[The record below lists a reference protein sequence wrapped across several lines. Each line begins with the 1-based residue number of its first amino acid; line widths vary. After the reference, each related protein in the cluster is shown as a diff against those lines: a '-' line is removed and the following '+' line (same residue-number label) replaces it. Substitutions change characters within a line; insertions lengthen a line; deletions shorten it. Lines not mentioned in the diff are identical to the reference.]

1 MGLSDIWGD
10 VSEAVEVSPGVPGQG
25 LFSVPYSASS
35 SLPPMPLIVNERKWK
50 PCNSIK
56 NMESTL

>member
-35 SLPPMPLIVNERKWK
+35 SLPPMPLIVNDSKIRTHQED
-50 PCNSIK
+50 PTSA
-56 NMESTL
+56 SD